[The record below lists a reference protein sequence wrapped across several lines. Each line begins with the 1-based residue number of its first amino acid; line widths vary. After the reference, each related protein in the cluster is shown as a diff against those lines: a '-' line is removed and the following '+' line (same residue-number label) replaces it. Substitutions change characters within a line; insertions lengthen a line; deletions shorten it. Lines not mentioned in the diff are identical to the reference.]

1 MAQTVCSAGP
11 WKRGGYH
18 GDGGPWAC
26 LVPGVPT
33 VQRYGIPLPALASLR
48 KSGKT
53 GACWSP
59 LPKAAKKRT
68 SPRPLLLF
76 PFWNTGADVAAS
88 LPLALFQSSPQTGV
102 ELLVGLLTE
111 AFRQFVLPTGVP
123 RLPSGCA
130 ASDLLSQKRDILRH
144 HS

>member
-1 MAQTVCSAGP
+1 MAWAVRSAGP

-18 GDGGPWAC
+18 RDGGPWAC

-33 VQRYGIPLPALASLR
+33 VQRYGIPLPALAAPR
-48 KSGKT
+48 ESGKT
-53 GACWSP
+53 GTHWSP

-76 PFWNTGADVAAS
+76 PFWNTGADAAAS
-88 LPLALFQSSPQTGV
+88 IPLASFQSSPQTGV

-111 AFRQFVLPTGVP
+111 AFRQFVLPTGIP

-130 ASDLLSQKRDILRH
+130 ASDLLSQKGDILRH